1 MSPGATLVLNSTPH
15 PSNYRGSSPPLD
27 ATASAQ
33 GAPAPALSC
42 RPWQQQ
48 PSLQAQLHI
57 LHFCFALGRI
67 SQFATGGGNLHSVH
81 RAAGTGSRLL
91 ELEVETHLLTRHFR
105 FFIY

>member
-1 MSPGATLVLNSTPH
+1 MSLGPTLVFNSTPH
-15 PSNYRGSSPPLD
+15 PSIYRWSSPPLD

-33 GAPAPALSC
+33 EATAPALSC

-48 PSLQAQLHI
+48 LSLQAHLHS

-81 RAAGTGSRLL
+81 HAAGTGSRLL
-91 ELEVETHLLTRHFR
+91 ELEVETQLLTRRFR